1 MNRFVIRAV
10 VITVLKVAVDFVMVG
25 AVILAA
31 FLTVM
36 IRMMVRAV
44 EAGIR
49 SSAIVVVM
57 SSAMMS
63 VGHYRHGKTAREYY
77 SSHYSGQGFFAVLK
91 KIHFQFLPIL

>member
-1 MNRFVIRAV
+1 MHFTVFFAALEILMNRFVIRAV

-31 FLTVM
+31 FMTVM

-49 SSAIVVVM
+49 SSAIIVVM

-63 VGHYRHGKTAREYY
+63 VGHYRHG
-77 SSHYSGQGFFAVLK
+77 
-91 KIHFQFLPIL
+91 